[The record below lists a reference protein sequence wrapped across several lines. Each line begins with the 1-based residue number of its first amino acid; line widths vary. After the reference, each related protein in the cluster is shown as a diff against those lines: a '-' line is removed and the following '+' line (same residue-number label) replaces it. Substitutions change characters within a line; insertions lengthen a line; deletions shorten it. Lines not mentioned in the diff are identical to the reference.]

1 MKIFRIASHLCI
13 AAAILLTLPTHA
25 SDLLTVWTSAQE
37 RDPGFRAALTQ
48 QAVGEAQREQ
58 AQSLWNPSVFVSA
71 FGGAASNYSS
81 TREAYFRTPGSTS
94 DDVRFN
100 TSVYLGAAAQA
111 SITALKPLFDKTRE
125 ASARQLGLAAEIS
138 DLGKQIARQH
148 LARSVVERYV
158 DVVIAQEALQLHE
171 AHEEAVRRA
180 DNELRKRRALRD
192 VSQMD
197 VHESAQRL
205 SMLAAQKVRLQT
217 ELEIARL
224 ALKDLSGVDSLPPRM
239 QRSASVL
246 SPLNLQK
253 IVANLAL
260 GHPELRA
267 YDLQHQIAQYEA
279 QKFYLGTR
287 SAKVDFIAQASADV
301 LSGPGDYGSS
311 AGLLGADQRVGVQI
325 TMPLSTGGLNVAK
338 QREALAIA
346 EKALADRARAALALE
361 QQARAAWQMLNSFPA
376 SISALES
383 ALTSARQRLL
393 ETRKAHAN
401 GARSTL
407 ELLAAEAAVVDAE
420 KQLILEQANHARSWA
435 RLQAAAGVM
444 EDKDFHKIQS
454 VLRNKPWA
462 N

>member
-1 MKIFRIASHLCI
+1 M
-13 AAAILLTLPTHA
+13 
-25 SDLLTVWTSAQE
+25 
-37 RDPGFRAALTQ
+37 
-48 QAVGEAQREQ
+48 
-58 AQSLWNPSVFVSA
+58 
-71 FGGAASNYSS
+71 
-81 TREAYFRTPGSTS
+81 
-94 DDVRFN
+94 
-100 TSVYLGAAAQA
+100 
-111 SITALKPLFDKTRE
+111 
-125 ASARQLGLAAEIS
+125 
-138 DLGKQIARQH
+138 
-148 LARSVVERYV
+148 
-158 DVVIAQEALQLHE
+158 
-171 AHEEAVRRA
+171 
-180 DNELRKRRALRD
+180 
-192 VSQMD
+192 
-197 VHESAQRL
+197 
-205 SMLAAQKVRLQT
+205 
-217 ELEIARL
+217 
-224 ALKDLSGVDSLPPRM
+224 
-239 QRSASVL
+239 
-246 SPLNLQK
+246 QK

-311 AGLLGADQRVGVQI
+311 AGRLGADQRVGVQI

-346 EKALADRARAALALE
+346 EKALADRALAALALE

>member
-1 MKIFRIASHLCI
+1 M
-13 AAAILLTLPTHA
+13 
-25 SDLLTVWTSAQE
+25 
-37 RDPGFRAALTQ
+37 
-48 QAVGEAQREQ
+48 
-58 AQSLWNPSVFVSA
+58 
-71 FGGAASNYSS
+71 
-81 TREAYFRTPGSTS
+81 
-94 DDVRFN
+94 
-100 TSVYLGAAAQA
+100 
-111 SITALKPLFDKTRE
+111 
-125 ASARQLGLAAEIS
+125 
-138 DLGKQIARQH
+138 
-148 LARSVVERYV
+148 
-158 DVVIAQEALQLHE
+158 
-171 AHEEAVRRA
+171 
-180 DNELRKRRALRD
+180 
-192 VSQMD
+192 
-197 VHESAQRL
+197 
-205 SMLAAQKVRLQT
+205 RLQT

-311 AGLLGADQRVGVQI
+311 AGRLGADQRVGVQI

-346 EKALADRARAALALE
+346 EKALADRALAALALE